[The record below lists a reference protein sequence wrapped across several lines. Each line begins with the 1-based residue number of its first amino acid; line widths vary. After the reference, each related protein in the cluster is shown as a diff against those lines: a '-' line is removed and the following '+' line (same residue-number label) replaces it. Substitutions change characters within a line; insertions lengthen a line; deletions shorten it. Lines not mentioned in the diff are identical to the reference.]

1 MAIQSVLGAGEGART
16 AAGDAFS
23 SLSSEE
29 FTKIILTELQ
39 NQDPL
44 EPNDTG
50 ALLEQLSSIRSIQSD
65 MELGDRLESVVSQ
78 NEFAAAA
85 GLIGRRIS
93 GLTET
98 GQRVE
103 DDVASVS
110 RTSEGAVLNLVGG
123 KRVPMSGLD
132 RVLATVEEEG

>member
-1 MAIQSVLGAGEGART
+1 MSVSGVLGAGDGTRT

-29 FTKIILTELQ
+29 FTRIILTELR

-65 MELGDRLESVVSQ
+65 LELSDRLESVVLQ
-78 NEFAAAA
+78 NEFAGAA
-85 GLIGRRIS
+85 GLIGKRVS

-103 DDVASVS
+103 DVVASVS
-110 RTSEGAVLNLVGG
+110 RGSDGTILNLLGG

-132 RVLATVEEEG
+132 RVLADTIEEG